1 MPLPQIVSLF
11 SISILTVVATVIGIQ
26 VIFLLKEVAHTLGKF
41 NSALDTTE
49 AAMKRFAEPFS
60 NMLAVVEGLKHST
73 KIIDIF
79 SSFVN
84 KHGQPKPPITMQ
96 TPL

>member
-26 VIFLLKEVAHTLGKF
+26 IIFLLKEVAHTLGKF

-49 AAMKRFAEPFS
+49 AAMRRFAEPFS

-73 KIIDIF
+73 KIIEIF
-79 SSFVN
+79 SGFVN
-84 KHGQPKPPITMQ
+84 RHSEPKPPITTQ

>member
-26 VIFLLKEVAHTLGKF
+26 IIFLLKEIAHSLGKF

-49 AAMKRFAEPFS
+49 AAMRRFAEPFS
-60 NMLAVVEGLKHST
+60 NVLAVVEGLKHST
-73 KIIDIF
+73 KIIEIF

-84 KHGQPKPPITMQ
+84 KHGRPKPPITMQ